1 MRMKR
6 IILIGV
12 MFVGVLG
19 MLAQGNLTAQQ
30 VLTKAA
36 AVMSNSKGVEARF
49 NVGSP
54 GYSGAGVIL
63 SLSPKY
69 HVSLP
74 EAEVWFNGKEL
85 YTLNK
90 NTDEV
95 TVVYPTAEEL
105 AESNPMAYVSEAGA
119 NYNIAFS
126 TVKKPGKYVL
136 ELTPK
141 KKMSEV
147 KRITLTLRQNDFV
160 PEKIVIEPKSGSP
173 VTAEINS
180 FKTGVAV
187 KNVEFEYP
195 KGKYP
200 KVEIIDLR

>member
-1 MRMKR
+1 MKKFFF
-6 IILIGV
+6 IATI
-12 MFVGVLG
+12 VLCVTSA
-19 MLAQGNLTAQQ
+19 LAQGGLTAQQ
-30 VLTKAA
+30 VLTKAV
-36 AVMSNSKGVEARF
+36 AVMSNPKGVEARF
-49 NVGSP
+49 TVGGP
-54 GYSGAGVIL
+54 GYRGSGVIL

-74 EAEVWFNGKEL
+74 EAEVWYNGKDL

-90 NTDEV
+90 NTDEA

-105 AESNPMAYVSEAGA
+105 AESNPLAYVTSAA
-119 NYNIAFS
+119 TNYNVAFS
-126 TVKKPGKYVL
+126 TVKKPGKYVV

-141 KKMSEV
+141 KKASDV

-160 PEKIVIEPKSGSP
+160 PEKIVIEPKSGNP
-173 VTAEINS
+173 ITAEISS
-180 FKTGVAV
+180 FKTGVTV
-187 KNVEFEYP
+187 KNTEFEYP